1 MKNFTANLYIFS
13 YICTNHIN
21 KTMRIIKL
29 LLIAALASVAAVSC
43 CKYEKVAGD
52 PMNAK
57 IYTLDNGLKVY
68 MTVNKEEPRIQTF
81 IAVRVGGK
89 NDPKETTGLAH
100 YFEHLMFK
108 GSEQFGTQD
117 YAAEK
122 PYLDQIEQ
130 LYEQYRTI
138 TDPEER
144 KSHYKKIDSVSFL
157 ASQIAIP
164 NEYDKMMSMIGAR
177 GTNAWTSYDE
187 TVYTE
192 DIPSNQVENWAKIQ
206 ADRFRHNVI
215 RGFHTELEA
224 VYEEYNMNLTS
235 DGRKMYESI
244 YQGLFPHHPYGTQ
257 TVLGTQEQLK
267 NPSITNIKRTFNT
280 YYRPNNIAICL
291 SGDFN
296 PKEAVKI
303 IKKYFGDWEPNPDIP
318 KLEYEPEQ
326 PITEPVVK
334 EVKGLEAEMF
344 AMGWRLPGATDL
356 KTTAVSEIASSILSN
371 GQAGLIDLDVN
382 QQQKAMYLYAGTNTQ
397 PDYSFFM
404 AMGMPKQGQT
414 LDEVKDLALEEIA
427 KLRAG
432 EFDEELITSTINNI
446 RLQKM
451 RQLENNRAR
460 ANMFVDAF
468 IAGIDWKDAA
478 LDIERYSKVTKQD
491 VVDFANEYLK
501 DNNYVISYK
510 RQGVDDSQKKIE
522 APAITPIATNR
533 DKRSAFLD
541 EIAASEVKPI
551 EPVFVDFNKDMKK
564 FALCEGVDVLY
575 KKNQLNDIATVQ
587 FVFNRG
593 IEEMPVLN
601 YAFDYISYLGTPELS
616 SQDIARKM
624 YDLACNFN
632 MGSGAH
638 STTMTITGLSE
649 NIPEAVKIM
658 EDLLFNAVGDEAILA
673 NCKFDA
679 MKGRVD
685 AKASQRACFN
695 SLQRYLF
702 YGPEFVKNTT
712 MSNEAVMALSSD
724 ELLAAA
730 RELAGKGHEILYYGP
745 ASEQELKKMLSDCH
759 KVGEN
764 PEPLAEKFT
773 KRLPSDKAQVV
784 VAPYDSK
791 QFQYVQYTDLGGS
804 FDASLAPGV
813 EIYNEYFGGGM
824 NSIVF
829 QEMREARGLAYS
841 AFANLSEPTDPVNG
855 YMFYAYIASQN
866 DKLRTASEG
875 FKDIIENMPESESAF
890 AIAKDGLLSRMR
902 TKRVTGMSV
911 LNTYRDCR
919 RLGLSEPTDKAVFE
933 AVQGMTL
940 EDVKAAQQKWV
951 AGRNYVYAILG
962 DPADLDQNFLKTL
975 GPVKVVSLE
984 EVFGY

>member
-1 MKNFTANLYIFS
+1 MAIL
-13 YICTNHIN
+13 
-21 KTMRIIKL
+21 
-29 LLIAALASVAAVSC
+29 ALASC
-43 CKYEKVAGD
+43 NKYEKVAGD
-52 PMNAK
+52 PMHSK

-81 IAVRVGGK
+81 VAVRVGGK

-122 PYLDQIEQ
+122 PYLDEIER
-130 LYEQYRTI
+130 LYEEYRTI
-138 TDPEER
+138 TDPEAR
-144 KSHYKKIDSVSFL
+144 KAHYHKIDSVSYL

-164 NEYDKMMSMIGAR
+164 NEYDKMMSMIGSR

-235 DGRKMYESI
+235 DNRKMFESI
-244 YQGLFPHHPYGTQ
+244 YASLFPHHPYGTQ

-267 NPSITNIKRTFNT
+267 NPSIVNIKRTFNT
-280 YYRPNNIAICL
+280 FYRPNNIAICL

-296 PKEAVKI
+296 PKQVVKI
-303 IKKYFGDWEPNPDIP
+303 IEKYFGDWEPNPDIP

-326 PITEPVVK
+326 PITEPIVK
-334 EVKGLEAEMF
+334 EVKGLQAEMM
-344 AMGWRLPGATDL
+344 AMGWRLPGSTDL
-356 KTTAVSEIASSILSN
+356 QTTAVSEIAGSILSN

-382 QQQKAMYLYAGTNTQ
+382 QQQKAMYLGAGVNSQ
-397 PDYSFFM
+397 PDYSFFLT
-404 AMGMPKQGQT
+404 MGMPKQGQT
-414 LDEVKDLALEEIA
+414 LEELRDLSLEEIA

-432 EFDEELITSTINNI
+432 EFDEELISATINNI

-451 RQLENNRAR
+451 RQLESNRAR

-478 LDIERYSKVTKQD
+478 LDIERYSKITKQD
-491 VVDFANEYLK
+491 VVDFANKYLL
-501 DNNYVISYK
+501 DNNYAITYK
-510 RQGVDDSQKKIE
+510 RQGVDESQKKIE

-533 DKRSAFLD
+533 DKRSAFL
-541 EIAASEVKPI
+541 EEVASSEVKPI

-564 FALCEGVDVLY
+564 FNFCEGVDVLY
-575 KKNQLNDIATVQ
+575 KKNVLNDIASVQ
-587 FVFNRG
+587 FIFNRG
-593 IEEMPVLN
+593 TEDVPALE
-601 YAFDYISYLGTPELS
+601 YAFDYLAYLGTPDMS

-624 YDLACNFN
+624 YDLACEFSMNA
-632 MGSGAH
+632 GAH
-638 STTMTITGLSE
+638 STSIRISGLSE
-649 NIPEAVKIM
+649 SLPEAVKTV
-658 EDLLFNAVGDEAILA
+658 ENLLYNAVGDEAILT
-673 NCKFDA
+673 NYKMDVF
-679 MKGRVD
+679 KSRID
-685 AKASQRACFN
+685 AKSNQNACFGA
-695 SLQRYLF
+695 LQRYLF
-702 YGPEFVKNTT
+702 YGPEFVKKINMPT
-712 MSNEAVMALSSD
+712 EAVMALSSD

-730 RELAGKGHEILYYGP
+730 RDLASKGHEVLYYGP
-745 ASEQELKKMLSDCH
+745 ASEADVRKLLADNH
-759 KVGEN
+759 TVGAN
-764 PEPLAEKFT
+764 PEVLTEKFT
-773 KRLPSDKAQVV
+773 KRLPSDESKVI

-791 QFQYVQYTDLGGS
+791 QFQYVQYTDLGGK
-804 FDASLAPGV
+804 FDPALTA
-813 EIYNEYFGGGM
+813 EIDMYNEYFGGGM

-841 AFANLSEPTDPVNG
+841 AYADLSEPADPENG

-866 DKLRTASEG
+866 DKLRAASEG
-875 FKDIIENMPESESAF
+875 FKEIIENMPESESAF
-890 AIAKDGLLSRMR
+890 AIAKDGILSKMR
-902 TKRVTGMSV
+902 TKRVTGAAV
-911 LNTYRDCR
+911 LNLYRQCR
-919 RLGLSEPTDKAVFE
+919 RLGLDEPTDKAVFE
-933 AVQGMTL
+933 ALQNMTL

-951 AGRNYVYAILG
+951 AGRNYVYAVLG
-962 DPADLDQNFLKTL
+962 DPADLDSGFLQTL
-975 GPVKVVSLE
+975 GPVKQVSLE
-984 EVFGY
+984 EIFGY

>member
-1 MKNFTANLYIFS
+1 MKKY
-13 YICTNHIN
+13 
-21 KTMRIIKL
+21 
-29 LLIAALASVAAVSC
+29 LIMLVTAAVLLTVSC
-43 CKYEKVAGD
+43 TRFETVPGD
-52 PMNAK
+52 PMDSK

-81 IAVRVGGK
+81 VAVRVGGK

-122 PYLDQIEQ
+122 PYLDEIER
-130 LYEQYRTI
+130 LYEEYRTI
-138 TDPEER
+138 TDPAER
-144 KSHYKKIDSVSFL
+144 KAHYHKIDSVSYL

-192 DIPSNQVENWAKIQ
+192 DIPSNQVDNWAKIQ

-235 DGRKMYESI
+235 DGRKLYESI
-244 YQGLFPHHPYGTQ
+244 YASLFPHHPYGTQ

-267 NPSITNIKRTFNT
+267 NPSIVNIKRTFNT
-280 YYRPNNIAICL
+280 FYRPNNIAICM

-296 PKEAVKI
+296 PKQAVKI
-303 IKKYFGDWEPNPDIP
+303 IEKYFGDWEPNPDIP

-334 EVKGLEAEMF
+334 EVVGLQAEMF
-344 AMGWRLPGATDL
+344 AMGWRLPGSPDL
-356 KTTAVSEIASSILSN
+356 QTTAVAEIAGSILSN
-371 GQAGLIDLDVN
+371 GQAGLLDLDVN
-382 QQQKAMYLYAGTNTQ
+382 QQQKAMYLSAGTNIQ
-397 PDYSFFM
+397 PDYSMFL

-414 LDEVKDLALEEIA
+414 LEELKDLALEEVA
-427 KLRAG
+427 KLRNG
-432 EFDEELITSTINNI
+432 EFDEELITATINNI

-451 RQLENNRAR
+451 RQLESNRAR

-491 VVDFANEYLK
+491 VVDFAGKYLL
-501 DNNYVISYK
+501 DNNYAVTYK
-510 RQGVDDSQKKIE
+510 RQGIDTSQKKIE
-522 APAITPIATNR
+522 APSITPIATNR
-533 DKRSAFLD
+533 DKRSAFL
-541 EIAASEVKPI
+541 EEVAASEVKPI
-551 EPVFVDFNKDMKK
+551 EPVFVDFGKDMSQ
-564 FALCEGVDVLY
+564 FAFCDGVNVLY
-575 KKNQLNDIATVQ
+575 KKNEINDIATVS
-587 FVFNRG
+587 FIFNRG
-593 IEEMPVLN
+593 TEDVPALN
-601 YAFDYISYLGTPELS
+601 YAFDYLSYLGTPEMS

-624 YDLACNFN
+624 YDLACDFSMNA
-632 MGSGAH
+632 GAH
-638 STTMTITGLSE
+638 NTTLRVSGLSD
-649 NIPEAVKIM
+649 NLPEAVKIV
-658 EDLLFNAVGDEAILA
+658 EDLLYKAVPDEAILA
-673 NCKFDA
+673 NCKADA
-679 MKGRVD
+679 IKGRVD
-685 AKASQRACFN
+685 AKSNQNACFGA
-695 SLQRYLF
+695 LQRYLF

-712 MSNEAVMALSSD
+712 MTNEALLALTSG
-724 ELLAAA
+724 ELLGAV
-730 RELAGKGHEILYYGP
+730 RDLAGKGHEVLYYGP
-745 ASEQELKKMLSDCH
+745 ASEKAVKEMLAKVH

-764 PEPLAEKFT
+764 PEVLEEHFT
-773 KRLPSDKAQVV
+773 KRLPSDKTEVIA
-784 VAPYDSK
+784 APYESK
-791 QFQYVQYTDLGGS
+791 QFQYIQYTDLGGV
-804 FDASLAPGV
+804 FDAANTAGID
-813 EIYNEYFGGGM
+813 IYNEYFGGGM
-824 NSIVF
+824 NGIVF

-841 AFANLSEPTDPVNG
+841 AYAYLDEPSDPVNG

-866 DKLRTASEG
+866 DKLRAASEG
-875 FKDIIENMPESESAF
+875 FKEIIENLPESESAF
-890 AIAKDGLLSRMR
+890 AIAKDGIISKMR
-902 TKRVTGMSV
+902 TKRTTGMAV
-911 LNTYRDCR
+911 LNEYRNCR
-919 RLGLSEPTDKAVFE
+919 RLGLDEPTDKAVFE
-933 AVQGMTL
+933 ALQGMTL

-962 DPADLDQNFLKTL
+962 DPNDLDKNFLQTL
-975 GPVKVVSLE
+975 GPVRNVSLE

>member
-1 MKNFTANLYIFS
+1 MYVFFSNYVTFVANNLY
-13 YICTNHIN
+13 
-21 KTMRIIKL
+21 KMRKIKL
-29 LLIAALASVAAVSC
+29 LLIAAVAITAAGAC
-43 CKYEKVAGD
+43 NKYEKVAGD
-52 PMNAK
+52 PMNSK

-68 MTVNKEEPRIQTF
+68 MTVNKEEPRIQTY

-138 TDPEER
+138 TDPAAR
-144 KSHYKKIDSVSFL
+144 KAHYHKIDSISYL

-397 PDYSFFM
+397 PDYSFFL

-432 EFDEELITSTINNI
+432 EFDEELITSTVNNI

-451 RQLENNRAR
+451 RQLENNSSR

-551 EPVFVDFNKDMKK
+551 EPVFVDFNKDMDK

-575 KKNQLNDIATVQ
+575 KKNEINDIANISI
-587 FVFNRG
+587 VFNRG
-593 IEEMPVLN
+593 TEDVPVLN
-601 YAFDYISYLGTPELS
+601 YAFDYLGYLGTPEMS
-616 SQDIARKM
+616 SQDIKRKM
-624 YDLACNFN
+624 YDLACSFN
-632 MGSGAH
+632 MSAGAH
-638 STTMTITGLSE
+638 STTFSVNGLSE
-649 NIPEAVKIM
+649 NVFEALKIV
-658 EDLLFNAVGDEAILA
+658 ENLLANAVPDETILA
-673 NCKFDA
+673 NFKNDE
-679 MKGRVD
+679 MKNRID
-685 AKASQRACFN
+685 AKASQRSCSNA
-695 SLQRYLF
+695 LRRYLF
-702 YGPEFVKNTT
+702 YGPEFISKTT
-712 MSNEAVMALSSD
+712 LPNDKVLALTSE
-724 ELLAAA
+724 ELLATA

-745 ASEQELKKMLSDCH
+745 ASKSVVKKQ
-759 KVGEN
+759 
-764 PEPLAEKFT
+764 LAENHNVGAEPEKLEEQFT
-773 KRLPSDKAQVV
+773 KLLATDEPQVII
-784 VAPYDSK
+784 APYESK
-791 QFQYVQYTDLGGS
+791 QFQYIQYANLGGT
-804 FDASLAPGV
+804 FDLSKSAG
-813 EIYNEYFGGGM
+813 INMYNEYFGGGM

-841 AFANLSEPTDPVNG
+841 AYAYLEEPGDPVNG
-855 YMFYAYIASQN
+855 YTYFAYIASQN
-866 DKLRTASEG
+866 DKLKIASEG
-875 FKDIIENMPESESAF
+875 MKEIVENIPESEAAF
-890 AIAKDGLLSRMR
+890 AIAKDGILSRLR
-902 TKRVTGMSV
+902 TKRFNGSSV
-911 LNTYRDCR
+911 LYLYRQCR
-919 RLGLSEPTDKAVFE
+919 RMGLSEPADKTAFY
-933 AVQGMTL
+933 AIQDMTL
-940 EDVKAAQQKWV
+940 EDVKAVQKEWV
-951 AGRNYVYAILG
+951 AGRGYVYGILG

>member
-1 MKNFTANLYIFS
+1 
-13 YICTNHIN
+13 
-21 KTMRIIKL
+21 MRIIKS
-29 LLIAALASVAAVSC
+29 LLIAALALMAAASC

-52 PMNAK
+52 PMHSK
-57 IYTLDNGLKVY
+57 IYTLDNGLKIY

-108 GSEQFGTQD
+108 GSEQFGTQN
-117 YAAEK
+117 YEEEK

-130 LYEQYRTI
+130 LFEEYRTI
-138 TDPEER
+138 TDPAAR
-144 KSHYKKIDSVSFL
+144 KAHYHKIDSVSYL

-164 NEYDKMMSMIGAR
+164 NEYDKMMSMIGSR

-224 VYEEYNMNLTS
+224 VYEEYNMSLTN
-235 DGRKMYESI
+235 DGRKMYENL

-267 NPSITNIKRTFNT
+267 NPSIVNIKRTFNT
-280 YYRPNNIAICL
+280 FYRPNNIAICL

-296 PKEAVKI
+296 PKEMVKI

-318 KLEYEPEQ
+318 KLEFEPEE
-326 PITEPVVK
+326 PITEPIVK
-334 EVKGLEAEMF
+334 EVVGLNAEMF
-344 AMGWRLPGATDL
+344 AMGWRLPGAPDL

-382 QQQKAMYLYAGTNTQ
+382 QQQKAMYLYAGVNTQ

-414 LDEVKDLALEEIA
+414 LEQVKDLALEEMA

-432 EFDEELITSTINNI
+432 DFDEELITSTINNI

-451 RQLENNRAR
+451 RQLESNRAR

-478 LDIERYSKVTKQD
+478 LDIERYSQVTKQD
-491 VVDFANEYLK
+491 VVDFANEYLN
-501 DNNYVISYK
+501 DNNYVVVYK
-510 RQGVDDSQKKIE
+510 RQGVDENQKKIE

-533 DKRSAFLD
+533 DKRSAFL
-541 EIAASEVKPI
+541 EEVASSEVKPI

-564 FALCEGVDVLY
+564 FNFCEGVDVLY
-575 KKNQLNDIATVQ
+575 KKNVLNDIASVQ
-587 FVFNRG
+587 FIFNRG
-593 IEEMPVLN
+593 TEDVPALE
-601 YAFDYISYLGTPELS
+601 YAFDYLAYLGTPDMS

-624 YDLACNFN
+624 YDLACEFSMNA
-632 MGSGAH
+632 GAH
-638 STTMTITGLSE
+638 STSIRISGLSE
-649 NIPEAVKIM
+649 SLPEAVKTV
-658 EDLLFNAVGDEAILA
+658 ENLLYNAVGDEAILT
-673 NCKFDA
+673 NYKMDVF
-679 MKGRVD
+679 KSRID
-685 AKASQRACFN
+685 AKSNQNACFGA
-695 SLQRYLF
+695 LQRYLF
-702 YGPEFVKNTT
+702 YGPEFVKKINMPT
-712 MSNEAVMALSSD
+712 EAVMALSSD

-730 RELAGKGHEILYYGP
+730 RDLASKGHEVLYYGP
-745 ASEQELKKMLSDCH
+745 ASEADVRKLLADNH
-759 KVGEN
+759 TVGAN
-764 PEPLAEKFT
+764 PEVLTEKFT
-773 KRLPSDKAQVV
+773 KRQPSDESKVI

-791 QFQYVQYTDLGGS
+791 QFQYVQYTDLGGK
-804 FDASLAPGV
+804 FDPALTA
-813 EIYNEYFGGGM
+813 EIDMYNEYFGGGM

-841 AFANLSEPTDPVNG
+841 AYADLSEPADPENG

-866 DKLRTASEG
+866 DKLRAASEG
-875 FKDIIENMPESESAF
+875 FKEIIENMPESESAF
-890 AIAKDGLLSRMR
+890 AIAKDGILSKMR
-902 TKRVTGMSV
+902 TKRVTGAAV
-911 LNTYRDCR
+911 LNLYRQCR
-919 RLGLSEPTDKAVFE
+919 RLGLDEPTDKAVFE
-933 AVQGMTL
+933 ALQNMTL

-951 AGRNYVYAILG
+951 AGRNYVYAVLG
-962 DPADLDQNFLKTL
+962 DPADLDSGFLQTL
-975 GPVKVVSLE
+975 GPVKQVSLE
-984 EVFGY
+984 EIFGY

>member
-1 MKNFTANLYIFS
+1 MKKY
-13 YICTNHIN
+13 
-21 KTMRIIKL
+21 
-29 LLIAALASVAAVSC
+29 LIMLVKAAVLLTVSC
-43 CKYEKVAGD
+43 TRFETVPGD
-52 PMNAK
+52 PMDTK

-81 IAVRVGGK
+81 VAVRVGGK

-117 YAAEK
+117 YEAEK
-122 PYLDQIEQ
+122 PYLDEIER
-130 LYEQYRTI
+130 LYEEYRTI
-138 TDPEER
+138 TDPAER
-144 KSHYKKIDSVSFL
+144 KAHYHKIDSVSYL

-235 DGRKMYESI
+235 DNRKMWEAI
-244 YQGLFPHHPYGTQ
+244 YAALFPHHPYGTQ

-267 NPSITNIKRTFNT
+267 NPSIVNIKRTFNT
-280 YYRPNNIAICL
+280 FYRPNNIAICM

-296 PKEAVKI
+296 PRQAVKI

-318 KLEYEPEQ
+318 KLEYEPES
-326 PITEPVVK
+326 PVTEPIVK
-334 EVKGLEAEMF
+334 EVKGLQAEMV
-344 AMGWRLPGATDL
+344 ALGWRLPGSTDL
-356 KTTAVSEIASSILSN
+356 QTTAVAEIASNILSN

-382 QQQKAMYLYAGTNTQ
+382 QQQKAMYLAAGTNSQ
-397 PDYSFFM
+397 PDYSFFL
-404 AMGMPKQGQT
+404 AMGMPKEGQS
-414 LDEVKDLALEEIA
+414 LDELKVLALEEIA
-427 KLRAG
+427 KLRDG
-432 EFDEELITSTINNI
+432 EFDEELIAATINNI

-451 RQLENNRAR
+451 RQLESNRAR

-478 LDIERYSKVTKQD
+478 LDIERYGKVTKQD
-491 VVDFANEYLK
+491 VVDFANKYLCE
-501 DNNYVISYK
+501 NNYAIVYK
-510 RQGVDDSQKKIE
+510 RQGIDESQKKIE
-522 APAITPIATNR
+522 APAITPIAANR

-551 EPVFVDFNKDMKK
+551 EPAFVNFSKDMSQ
-564 FALCEGVDVLY
+564 FALCDGVNVLY
-575 KKNQLNDIATVQ
+575 KKNELNDIASVNII
-587 FVFNRG
+587 FNRG
-593 IEEMPVLN
+593 TEDEPALN
-601 YAFDYISYLGTPELS
+601 YAFDYLSYLGTAELS
-616 SQDIARKM
+616 SQDISRKM
-624 YDLACNFN
+624 YDLACEFSMNA
-632 MGSGAH
+632 GPH
-638 STTMTITGLSE
+638 STSFRISGLSE
-649 NIPEAVKIM
+649 NIAEALKVM
-658 EDLLFNAVGDEAILA
+658 EDLLYNAVGDETVLA

-679 MKGRVD
+679 LKSRSD
-685 AKASQRACFN
+685 AKSNQRSCSSA
-695 SLQRYLF
+695 LQRYLF
-702 YGPEFVKNTT
+702 YGADFVKNTT
-712 MSNEAVMALSSD
+712 LTNEAIMALSSD

-730 RELAGKGHEILYYGP
+730 RDLAGKGHEILYYGP
-745 ASEQELKKMLSDCH
+745 ESESAVRTMLEQNH
-759 KVGEN
+759 VVGEN
-764 PEPLAEKFT
+764 PEVLAEKFSIRT
-773 KRLPSDKAQVV
+773 LTGEPEVI

-791 QFQYVQYTDLGGS
+791 QFQYVQYTNLGEKYDPAQAAGIDL
-804 FDASLAPGV
+804 
-813 EIYNEYFGGGM
+813 YNEYFGGGM
-824 NSIVF
+824 NGIVF
-829 QEMREARGLAYS
+829 QELRETRGLAYS
-841 AFANLSEPTDPVNG
+841 AYATLGAPADPENN
-855 YMFYAYIASQN
+855 YTFYAYIASQN
-866 DKLRTASEG
+866 DKLRNSSEA

-890 AIAKDGLLSRMR
+890 AIAKDGLISRFR

-911 LNTYRDCR
+911 LNLYRQCR
-919 RLGLSEPTDKAVFE
+919 RMGLAEPVDKAEFE
-933 AVQGMTL
+933 ALQDMTL

-962 DPADLDQNFLKTL
+962 DPNDLDKNFLQTL
-975 GPVKVVSLE
+975 GPVRNVSLE

>member
-1 MKNFTANLYIFS
+1 
-13 YICTNHIN
+13 
-21 KTMRIIKL
+21 MRR
-29 LLIAALASVAAVSC
+29 LLILSAAILATVAAVSC
-43 CKYEKVAGD
+43 NKYEKVAGD
-52 PMNAK
+52 PMHSK
-57 IYTLDNGLKVY
+57 VYTLDNGLKVY

-81 IAVRVGGK
+81 VAVRVGGK

-108 GSEQFGTQD
+108 GSESFGTQD

-122 PYLDQIEQ
+122 PYLDEIEK

-138 TDPEER
+138 TDPAAR
-144 KSHYKKIDSVSFL
+144 KAHYHKIDSVSYL

-164 NEYDKMMSMIGAR
+164 NEYDKMMSMIGSR

-235 DGRKMYESI
+235 DNRKMFEAV

-280 YYRPNNIAICL
+280 FYRPNNIAICL

-296 PKEAVKI
+296 PKEMVKI
-303 IKKYFGDWEPNPDIP
+303 IEKYFGDWEPNPEIP
-318 KLEYEPEQ
+318 VLQYEKEE

-334 EVKGLEAEMF
+334 EVLGLQAEMF
-344 AMGWRLPGATDL
+344 AMGWRLPGSPDL

-371 GQAGLIDLDVN
+371 GQAGLIDLDIN
-382 QQQKAMYLYAGTNTQ
+382 QQQKAMYLYAGVNTQ
-397 PDYSFFM
+397 PDYSMFL

-414 LDEVKDLALEEIA
+414 LEEVKDLALGEIA

-432 EFDEELITSTINNI
+432 EFDEELITSTVNNI
-446 RLQKM
+446 RLMKM
-451 RQLENNRAR
+451 RQLESNRAR

-478 LDIERYSKVTKQD
+478 LDIERYNKVTKQD
-491 VVDFANEYLK
+491 VVDFANEYLL
-501 DNNYVISYK
+501 DNNFTVVYK
-510 RQGVDDSQKKIE
+510 RQGVDPSQKKIE

-551 EPVFVDFNKDMKK
+551 EPVFVDFSKDMKQ
-564 FALCEGVDVLY
+564 FSLSEGVNVLY
-575 KKNQLNDIATVQ
+575 KKNVLNDVASVQ
-587 FVFNRG
+587 FIFNRG
-593 IEEMPVLN
+593 TEDVPALE
-601 YAFDYISYLGTPELS
+601 YAFGYLAYLGTPEMT
-616 SQDIARKM
+616 SQEIARKM
-624 YDLACNFN
+624 YDLACDFNF
-632 MGSGAH
+632 STDAH
-638 STTMTITGLSE
+638 NTVIRISGLSE
-649 NIPEAVKIM
+649 NIPEAVRTV
-658 EDLLFNAVGDEAILA
+658 ESLLQNAVPDEAILA
-673 NCKFDA
+673 NYKSDIL
-679 MKGRVD
+679 KGRVD
-685 AKASQRACFN
+685 AKTNQRVCF
-695 SLQRYLF
+695 SALQKYLF
-702 YGPEFVKNTT
+702 YGPEFIAGIT
-712 MSNEAVMALSSD
+712 MPNDAVSALTSED
-724 ELLAAA
+724 LLSAA
-730 RELAGKGHEILYYGP
+730 RDLVGKGHEILYYGP
-745 ASEQELKKMLSDCH
+745 VSEGAAKKTLAQCH
-759 KVGEN
+759 SIGEN
-764 PEPLAEKFT
+764 PEALAEKFT
-773 KRLPSDKAQVV
+773 RRLPTDESRVI

-791 QFQYVQYTDLGGS
+791 QFYYIQYTDLGGN
-804 FDASLAPGV
+804 FDAAEAPGV
-813 EIYNEYFGGGM
+813 QMYNEYFGGGM

-841 AFANLSEPTDPVNG
+841 AYADLDEPSDPVNG
-855 YMFYAYIASQN
+855 YMFYAFIASQN
-866 DKLRTASEG
+866 DKLRTASEA
-875 FKDIIENMPESESAF
+875 FKDIIENMPESEAAF
-890 AIAKDGLLSRMR
+890 AIAKDGILSRIR
-902 TKRVTGMSV
+902 TKRVTGANV
-911 LNTYRDCR
+911 LNLYRQCR

-933 AVQGMTL
+933 AIQGMTL
-940 EDVKAAQQKWV
+940 EDVKAVQQKWV
-951 AGRNYVYAILG
+951 SRRNYIYGLLG
-962 DPADLDQNFLKTL
+962 DPADLDRGFLKTL
-975 GPVKVVSLE
+975 GPVKDVTLE

>member
-1 MKNFTANLYIFS
+1 MAIL
-13 YICTNHIN
+13 
-21 KTMRIIKL
+21 
-29 LLIAALASVAAVSC
+29 ALAACS
-43 CKYEKVAGD
+43 KYEKVAGD
-52 PMNAK
+52 PMHSK

-81 IAVRVGGK
+81 VAVRVGGK

-122 PYLDQIEQ
+122 PYLDEIER
-130 LYEQYRTI
+130 LYEEYRTI

-144 KSHYKKIDSVSFL
+144 KAHYHKIDSVSYL

-164 NEYDKMMSMIGAR
+164 NEYDKMMSMIGSR

-235 DGRKMYESI
+235 DNRKMFESI
-244 YQGLFPHHPYGTQ
+244 YASLFPHHPYGTQ

-267 NPSITNIKRTFNT
+267 NPSIVNIKRTFNT
-280 YYRPNNIAICL
+280 FYRPNNIAICL

-296 PKEAVKI
+296 PKQVVKI
-303 IKKYFGDWEPNPDIP
+303 IEKYFGDWEPNPDIP

-326 PITEPVVK
+326 PITEPIVK
-334 EVKGLEAEMF
+334 EVKGLEAEMM
-344 AMGWRLPGATDL
+344 AMGWRLPGSTDL
-356 KTTAVSEIASSILSN
+356 QTTAVSEIAGSILSN

-382 QQQKAMYLYAGTNTQ
+382 QQQKAMYLYAGVNSQ
-397 PDYSFFM
+397 PDYSFFLT
-404 AMGMPKQGQT
+404 MGMPKQGQT
-414 LDEVKDLALEEIA
+414 LEELRDLSLEEIA

-432 EFDEELITSTINNI
+432 EFDEELISATINNI

-451 RQLENNRAR
+451 RQLESNRAR

-478 LDIERYSKVTKQD
+478 LDIERYSKITKQD
-491 VVDFANEYLK
+491 VVDFANKYLL
-501 DNNYVISYK
+501 DNNYAITYK
-510 RQGVDDSQKKIE
+510 RQGVDESQKKIE

-533 DKRSAFLD
+533 DKRSAFL
-541 EIAASEVKPI
+541 EEVASSEVKPI

-564 FALCEGVDVLY
+564 FNFCEGVDVLY
-575 KKNQLNDIATVQ
+575 KKNVLNDIASVQ
-587 FVFNRG
+587 FIFNRG
-593 IEEMPVLN
+593 TEDVPALE
-601 YAFDYISYLGTPELS
+601 YAFDYLAYLGTPDMS

-624 YDLACNFN
+624 YDLACEFSMNA
-632 MGSGAH
+632 GPH
-638 STTMTITGLSE
+638 STSIRIIGLSE
-649 NIPEAVKIM
+649 SLPEAVKTV
-658 EDLLFNAVGDEAILA
+658 ENLLYNAVGDEAILA
-673 NCKFDA
+673 NYKMDVF
-679 MKGRVD
+679 KGRID
-685 AKASQRACFN
+685 AKSNQRACF
-695 SLQRYLF
+695 SALQRYLF
-702 YGPEFVKNTT
+702 YGPEFVKKINMPT
-712 MSNEAVMALSSD
+712 EAVMALSSE

-730 RELAGKGHEILYYGP
+730 RDLASKGHEVLYYGP
-745 ASEQELKKMLSDCH
+745 ASEADVRKLLADNH
-759 KVGEN
+759 TVGAN
-764 PEPLAEKFT
+764 PEVLTEKFT
-773 KRLPSDKAQVV
+773 KRLPSDESKVI

-791 QFQYVQYTDLGGS
+791 QFQYVQYTDLGGK
-804 FDASLAPGV
+804 FDPALTA
-813 EIYNEYFGGGM
+813 EIDMYNEYFGGGM

-841 AFANLSEPTDPVNG
+841 AYADLSEPADPENG

-866 DKLRTASEG
+866 DKLRAASEG
-875 FKDIIENMPESESAF
+875 FKEIIENMPESESAF
-890 AIAKDGLLSRMR
+890 AIAKDGILSKMR
-902 TKRVTGMSV
+902 TKRVTGEGRPAEV
-911 LNTYRDCR
+911 GCR
-919 RLGLSEPTDKAVFE
+919 KELRVCSARRPCRPRLRV
-933 AVQGMTL
+933 
-940 EDVKAAQQKWV
+940 
-951 AGRNYVYAILG
+951 
-962 DPADLDQNFLKTL
+962 PADPRPREAGFPRGDFRVLAFKQGLFSGLFAAGAPL
-975 GPVKVVSLE
+975 RRGACFA
-984 EVFGY
+984 FGCPANQKRNA

>member
-1 MKNFTANLYIFS
+1 
-13 YICTNHIN
+13 
-21 KTMRIIKL
+21 MRIIKS
-29 LLIAALASVAAVSC
+29 LLIASLALMAAASC

-52 PMNAK
+52 PMHSK
-57 IYTLDNGLKVY
+57 IYTLDNGLKIY

-108 GSEQFGTQD
+108 GSEQFGTQN
-117 YAAEK
+117 YEEEK

-130 LYEQYRTI
+130 LFEEYRTI
-138 TDPEER
+138 TDPAAR
-144 KSHYKKIDSVSFL
+144 KAHYHKIDSVSYL

-164 NEYDKMMSMIGAR
+164 NEYDKMMSMIGSR

-224 VYEEYNMNLTS
+224 VYEEYNMSLTN
-235 DGRKMYESI
+235 DGRKMYENL

-267 NPSITNIKRTFNT
+267 NPSIVNIKRTFNT
-280 YYRPNNIAICL
+280 FYRPNNIAICL

-296 PKEAVKI
+296 PKEMVKI

-318 KLEYEPEQ
+318 KLEFEPEE
-326 PITEPVVK
+326 PITEPIVK
-334 EVKGLEAEMF
+334 EVVGLNAEMF
-344 AMGWRLPGATDL
+344 AMGWRLPGAPDL

-382 QQQKAMYLYAGTNTQ
+382 QQQKAMYLAAGVNTQ

-414 LDEVKDLALEEIA
+414 LEQVKDLALEEMA

-432 EFDEELITSTINNI
+432 DFDEELITSTINNI

-451 RQLENNRAR
+451 RQLESNRAR

-491 VVDFANEYLK
+491 VVDFANEYLN
-501 DNNYVISYK
+501 DNNYVVVYK
-510 RQGVDDSQKKIE
+510 RQGVDENQKKIE

-541 EIAASEVKPI
+541 EIAATEVKPI
-551 EPVFVDFNKDMKK
+551 EPAFVDFNKDMKK
-564 FALCEGVDVLY
+564 FDLCEGVDVLY
-575 KKNQLNDIATVQ
+575 KKNEINDIATVQ

-593 IEEMPVLN
+593 TEDEPLLN
-601 YAFDYISYLGTPELS
+601 YAFTYLEYLGTPDMS

-624 YDLACNFN
+624 YDLACSFS
-632 MGSGAH
+632 MSSDAH
-638 STTMTITGLSE
+638 STSMRISGLSE
-649 NIPEAVKIM
+649 NLPAAVKIV
-658 EDLLFNAVGDEAILA
+658 EDLLYNAVPDDAILA
-673 NCKFDA
+673 NLKLDA
-679 MKGRVD
+679 LKSRVD
-685 AKASQRACFN
+685 AKTNQRSCF
-695 SLQRYLF
+695 SALQRYLF
-702 YGPEFVKNTT
+702 YGPEFIKNTT
-712 MSNEAVMALSSD
+712 IPNDAIMATSSEA
-724 ELLAAA
+724 LLTAA
-730 RELAGKGHEILYYGP
+730 RELAGKGHEVLYYGP
-745 ASEQELKKMLSDCH
+745 DSESAVKKMLAESH
-759 KVGEN
+759 KVGDN
-764 PEPLAEKFT
+764 PEALAEKYSV
-773 KRLPSDKAQVV
+773 RQPSDKAEVII
-784 VAPYDSK
+784 APYDSK
-791 QFQYVQYTDLGGS
+791 QFYYVQYTNIDGK
-804 FDASLAPGV
+804 FDAANTPEVTL
-813 EIYNEYFGGGM
+813 YNEYFGGGM

-841 AFANLSEPTDPVNG
+841 AYADLEEPADPENG
-855 YMFYAYIASQN
+855 YMFYAFIASQN
-866 DKLRTASEG
+866 DKLRNASEA
-875 FKDIIENMPESESAF
+875 FKDIIENMPESDAAF

-902 TKRVTGMSV
+902 TKRTTGMAV
-911 LNTYRDCR
+911 LNQYRQCR

-933 AVQGMTL
+933 AIQGMTL
-940 EDVKAAQQKWV
+940 EDVKTAQQKWV
-951 AGRNYVYAILG
+951 AGRNYVYGILG
-962 DPADLDQNFLKTL
+962 DATDLDQAFLKTL
-975 GPVKVVSLE
+975 GPVKQVTLE

>member
-1 MKNFTANLYIFS
+1 MAIL
-13 YICTNHIN
+13 
-21 KTMRIIKL
+21 
-29 LLIAALASVAAVSC
+29 ALAACS
-43 CKYEKVAGD
+43 KYEKVAGD
-52 PMNAK
+52 PMHSK

-81 IAVRVGGK
+81 VAVRVGGK

-122 PYLDQIEQ
+122 PYLDEIER
-130 LYEQYRTI
+130 LYEEYRTI
-138 TDPEER
+138 TDPEAR
-144 KSHYKKIDSVSFL
+144 KAHYHKIDSVSYL

-164 NEYDKMMSMIGAR
+164 NEYDKMMSMIGSR

-235 DGRKMYESI
+235 DNRKMFESI
-244 YQGLFPHHPYGTQ
+244 FASLFPHHPYGTQ

-267 NPSITNIKRTFNT
+267 NPSIVNIKRTFNT
-280 YYRPNNIAICL
+280 FYRPNNIAICM

-296 PKEAVKI
+296 PKQVVKI
-303 IKKYFGDWEPNPDIP
+303 IEKYFGDWEPNPDIP

-326 PITEPVVK
+326 PITEPIVK
-334 EVKGLEAEMF
+334 EVKGLQAEMM
-344 AMGWRLPGATDL
+344 AMGWRLPGSTDL
-356 KTTAVSEIASSILSN
+356 QTTAVSEIAGSILSN

-382 QQQKAMYLYAGTNTQ
+382 QQQKAMYLGAGVNSQ
-397 PDYSFFM
+397 PDYSFFLT
-404 AMGMPKQGQT
+404 MGMPKQGQT
-414 LDEVKDLALEEIA
+414 LEELRDLSLEEIA

-432 EFDEELITSTINNI
+432 EFDEELISATINNI

-451 RQLENNRAR
+451 RQLESNRAR

-478 LDIERYSKVTKQD
+478 LDIERYSKITKQD
-491 VVDFANEYLK
+491 VVDFANKYLL
-501 DNNYVISYK
+501 DNNYAITYK
-510 RQGVDDSQKKIE
+510 RQGVDESQKKIE

-533 DKRSAFLD
+533 DKRSAFL
-541 EIAASEVKPI
+541 EEVASSEVKPI

-564 FALCEGVDVLY
+564 FNFCEGVDVLY
-575 KKNQLNDIATVQ
+575 KKNVLNDIASVQ
-587 FVFNRG
+587 FIFNRG
-593 IEEMPVLN
+593 TEDVPALE
-601 YAFDYISYLGTPELS
+601 YAFDYLAYLGTPDMS

-624 YDLACNFN
+624 YDLACEFSMNA
-632 MGSGAH
+632 GAH
-638 STTMTITGLSE
+638 STSIRISGLSE
-649 NIPEAVKIM
+649 SLPEAVKTV
-658 EDLLFNAVGDEAILA
+658 ENLLYNAVGDEAILT
-673 NCKFDA
+673 NYKMDVF
-679 MKGRVD
+679 KSRID
-685 AKASQRACFN
+685 AKSNQNACFGA
-695 SLQRYLF
+695 LQRYLF
-702 YGPEFVKNTT
+702 YGPEFVKKINMPT
-712 MSNEAVMALSSD
+712 EAVMALSSD

-730 RELAGKGHEILYYGP
+730 RDLASKGHEVLYYGP
-745 ASEQELKKMLSDCH
+745 ASEADVRKLLADNH
-759 KVGEN
+759 TVGAN
-764 PEPLAEKFT
+764 PEVLTEKFT
-773 KRLPSDKAQVV
+773 KRQPSDESKVI

-791 QFQYVQYTDLGGS
+791 QFQYVQYTDLGGK
-804 FDASLAPGV
+804 FDPALTA
-813 EIYNEYFGGGM
+813 EIDMYNEYFGGGM

-841 AFANLSEPTDPVNG
+841 AYADLSEPADPENG

-866 DKLRTASEG
+866 DKLRAASEG
-875 FKDIIENMPESESAF
+875 FKEIIENMPESESAF
-890 AIAKDGLLSRMR
+890 AIAKDGILSKMR
-902 TKRVTGMSV
+902 TKRVTGAAV
-911 LNTYRDCR
+911 LNLYRQCR
-919 RLGLSEPTDKAVFE
+919 RLGLDEPTDKAVFE
-933 AVQGMTL
+933 ALQNMTL

-951 AGRNYVYAILG
+951 AGRNYVYAVLG
-962 DPADLDQNFLKTL
+962 DPADLDSGFLQTL
-975 GPVKVVSLE
+975 GPVKQVSLE
-984 EVFGY
+984 EIFGY

>member
-1 MKNFTANLYIFS
+1 MKRTIRLLA
-13 YICTNHIN
+13 T
-21 KTMRIIKL
+21 TMAIL
-29 LLIAALASVAAVSC
+29 ALAACS
-43 CKYEKVAGD
+43 KYEKVAGD
-52 PMNAK
+52 PMHSK

-81 IAVRVGGK
+81 VAVRVGGK

-122 PYLDQIEQ
+122 PYLDEIER
-130 LYEQYRTI
+130 LYEEYRTI

-144 KSHYKKIDSVSFL
+144 KAHYHKIDSVSYL

-164 NEYDKMMSMIGAR
+164 NEYDKMMSMIGSR

-235 DGRKMYESI
+235 DNRKMFESI
-244 YQGLFPHHPYGTQ
+244 YASLFPHHPYGTQ

-267 NPSITNIKRTFNT
+267 NPSIVNIKRTFNT
-280 YYRPNNIAICL
+280 FYRPNNIAICL

-296 PKEAVKI
+296 PKQVVKI
-303 IKKYFGDWEPNPDIP
+303 IEKYFGDWEPNPDIP
-318 KLEYEPEQ
+318 ELEYEPEQ
-326 PITEPVVK
+326 PITEPIVK
-334 EVKGLEAEMF
+334 EVKGLEAEMM
-344 AMGWRLPGATDL
+344 AMGWRLPGSTDL
-356 KTTAVSEIASSILSN
+356 QTTAVSEIAGSILSN

-382 QQQKAMYLYAGTNTQ
+382 QQQKAMYLGAGVNSQ
-397 PDYSFFM
+397 PDYSFFLT
-404 AMGMPKQGQT
+404 MGMPKQGQT
-414 LDEVKDLALEEIA
+414 LEELRDLSLEEIA

-432 EFDEELITSTINNI
+432 EFDEELISATINNI

-451 RQLENNRAR
+451 RQLESNRAR

-478 LDIERYSKVTKQD
+478 LDIERYSKITKQD
-491 VVDFANEYLK
+491 VVDFANKYLL
-501 DNNYVISYK
+501 DNNYAITYK
-510 RQGVDDSQKKIE
+510 RQGVDESQKKIE

-533 DKRSAFLD
+533 DKRSAFL
-541 EIAASEVKPI
+541 EEVASSEVKPI

-564 FALCEGVDVLY
+564 FNFCEGVDVLY
-575 KKNQLNDIATVQ
+575 KKNELNDIASVQ
-587 FVFNRG
+587 FIFNRG
-593 IEEMPVLN
+593 TEDVPALE
-601 YAFDYISYLGTPELS
+601 YAFDYLAYLGTPDMS

-624 YDLACNFN
+624 YDLACEFSMNA
-632 MGSGAH
+632 GPH
-638 STTMTITGLSE
+638 STSIRIIGLSE
-649 NIPEAVKIM
+649 SLPEAVKTV
-658 EDLLFNAVGDEAILA
+658 ENLLYNAVGDEAILA
-673 NCKFDA
+673 NYKMDVF
-679 MKGRVD
+679 KGRID
-685 AKASQRACFN
+685 AKSNQRACF
-695 SLQRYLF
+695 SALQRYLF
-702 YGPEFVKNTT
+702 YGPEFVKKINMPT
-712 MSNEAVMALSSD
+712 EAVMALSSE

-730 RELAGKGHEILYYGP
+730 RDLASKGHEVLYYGP
-745 ASEQELKKMLSDCH
+745 ASEADVRKLLADNH
-759 KVGEN
+759 TVGAN
-764 PEPLAEKFT
+764 PEVLTEKFT
-773 KRLPSDKAQVV
+773 KRLPSDESKVI

-791 QFQYVQYTDLGGS
+791 QFQYVQYTDLGGK
-804 FDASLAPGV
+804 FDPALTA
-813 EIYNEYFGGGM
+813 EIDMYNEYFGGGM

-841 AFANLSEPTDPVNG
+841 AYADLSEPADPENG

-866 DKLRTASEG
+866 DKLRAASEG
-875 FKDIIENMPESESAF
+875 FKEIIENMPESESAF
-890 AIAKDGLLSRMR
+890 AIAKDGILSRMR
-902 TKRVTGMSV
+902 TKRVTGAAV
-911 LNTYRDCR
+911 LSLYRQCR
-919 RLGLSEPTDKAVFE
+919 RLGLDEPTDKAVFE
-933 AVQGMTL
+933 ALQNMTL

-951 AGRNYVYAILG
+951 AGRNYVYAVLG
-962 DPADLDQNFLKTL
+962 DPADLDSGFLQTL
-975 GPVKVVSLE
+975 GPVKQVSLE
-984 EVFGY
+984 EIFGY